1 MRCTEPALR
10 TPEGVRWLAKDWRRY
25 KPPGSERASR
35 WAWLAGVLLCAGCS
49 QTPAPTS
56 PAAPPAPPGPA
67 AATAPAATGTA
78 PGPAAP
84 PALAPRPAAAPPP
97 WRHARDWDDYRHQAA
112 LRILALNPD
121 GTYTGPVHQPA
132 LAIPVLEVELN
143 RDGSVR
149 RIQVLRRPGQAVDT
163 VQLAIAAV
171 QRAAPFGPVA
181 HLPRPWRFTETF
193 LFDNQRRFKPRTLDL

>member
-1 MRCTEPALR
+1 MHCTDA
-10 TPEGVRWLAKDWRRY
+10 ARRL
-25 KPPGSERASR
+25 
-35 WAWLAGVLLCAGCS
+35 AWLAGVLLCAGCS
-49 QTPAPTS
+49 QTPVPPAPAPAPAPVTAPTGAGTAPA
-56 PAAPPAPPGPA
+56 PAAP
-67 AATAPAATGTA
+67 
-78 PGPAAP
+78 
-84 PALAPRPAAAPPP
+84 LAQVPRPPAAPPP

-112 LRILALNPD
+112 LRILAFNPD

>member
-1 MRCTEPALR
+1 M
-10 TPEGVRWLAKDWRRY
+10 
-25 KPPGSERASR
+25 
-35 WAWLAGVLLCAGCS
+35 LLCAGCS
-49 QTPAPTS
+49 QTPAPPVAAPPAATAPPVAS
-56 PAAPPAPPGPA
+56 TAQPPAAPPAQAQRPP
-67 AATAPAATGTA
+67 
-78 PGPAAP
+78 
-84 PALAPRPAAAPPP
+84 AAPPP

-149 RIQVLRRPGQAVDT
+149 RIQVLRRPGQATDT
-163 VQLAIAAV
+163 VQLAIDAV
-171 QRAAPFGPVA
+171 QRAAPFGAVG